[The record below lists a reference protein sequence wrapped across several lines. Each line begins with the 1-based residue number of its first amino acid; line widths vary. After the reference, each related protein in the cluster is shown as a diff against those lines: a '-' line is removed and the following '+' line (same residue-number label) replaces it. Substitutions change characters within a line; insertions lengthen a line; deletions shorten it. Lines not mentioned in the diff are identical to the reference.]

1 MVPDEPHDDDM
12 TFTDKGLTF
21 LVSKELF
28 ERVKPIRVDFVDS
41 PMGSGFQISSN
52 LANACGPCCS

>member
-12 TFTDKGLTF
+12 IFTEKGITFM
-21 LVSKELF
+21 VSKELF
-28 ERVKPIRVDFVDS
+28 ERVKPLRVDFVDS

-52 LANACGPCCS
+52 LAKGCGPCCS